1 MRFLRPTQLAR
12 KFGWSLDSSPPSPRL
27 AGSKAWTGTKG
38 QQVWCLAKGLT
49 KTSYGPLAG
58 QC

>member
-1 MRFLRPTQLAR
+1 MRFLRPTQLA
-12 KFGWSLDSSPPSPRL
+12 SLVGPWIPPPPPSPRL